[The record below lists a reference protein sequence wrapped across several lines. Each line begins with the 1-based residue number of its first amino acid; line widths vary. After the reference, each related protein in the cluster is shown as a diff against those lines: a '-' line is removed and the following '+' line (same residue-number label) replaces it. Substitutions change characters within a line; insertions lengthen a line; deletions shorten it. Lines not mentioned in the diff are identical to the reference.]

1 MRVVHLGLKLACLG
15 AVLACTAVNAAPA
28 TEPVKVNLQAFK
40 VVVANGKETLVES
53 KTAKPGEVLEYRAT
67 YNNVGKKNVA
77 NLMATLPVPKGMEYV
92 ALSGRP
98 ASPEA
103 SVDGKL
109 FAPVPLMRKRADGKG
124 DEPVPVADYRALR
137 WKAVELQAGKSFEVS
152 ARMRVGAAQ

>member
-1 MRVVHLGLKLACLG
+1 MRLLHLGLKLACLG
-15 AVLACTAVNAAPA
+15 GVLAFSAAHAAPA

-40 VVVANGKETLVES
+40 VVSANGKESLVES

-67 YNNVGKKNVA
+67 YNNVSKKNVA
-77 NLMATLPVPKGMEYV
+77 NLLATLPVPKGMEYV
-92 ALSGRP
+92 AQSGRP

-103 SVDGKL
+103 SLDGKV

-137 WKAVELQAGKSFEVS
+137 WKALDLPAGKTFEVS
-152 ARMRVGAAQ
+152 ARMRVGASQ